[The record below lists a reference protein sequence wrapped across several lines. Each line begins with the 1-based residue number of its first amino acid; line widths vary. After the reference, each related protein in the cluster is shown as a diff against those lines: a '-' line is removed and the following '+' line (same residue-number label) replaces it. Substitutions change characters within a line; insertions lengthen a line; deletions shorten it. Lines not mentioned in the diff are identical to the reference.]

1 MLLCIFQY
9 RHLIIL
15 TLSAK
20 YSFNRSSLIDGD
32 VCRAVIIYQQ
42 MHAMRNSFVQKT
54 GSRQYPECFPEC
66 SDGHVINI
74 DSVTAVRNSNHE
86 KQSRCNLH
94 VPHDVKRCQASALTK
109 ITHLSCNGYRNC
121 SFRSN
126 MLSKRCLVDIK
137 YNCINGTKMFY
148 YLSIYRIVLKIIIL
162 SVSVGLVLTC
172 DSFVTIVIF
181 Y

>member
-1 MLLCIFQY
+1 MSGCY
-9 RHLIIL
+9 N
-15 TLSAK
+15 LSTNAC
-20 YSFNRSSLIDGD
+20 NAQH
-32 VCRAVIIYQQ
+32 VCA
-42 MHAMRNSFVQKT
+42 KT
-54 GSRQYPECFPEC
+54 GSRPYPECFPKC

-74 DSVTAVRNSNHE
+74 DSVTAGNNDNSDDVD
-86 KQSRCNLH
+86 QSRCYVL
-94 VPHDVKRCQASALTK
+94 HDVRRCLASA
-109 ITHLSCNGYRNC
+109 IHLSCNGYRYCNMSIFRKHC
-121 SFRSN
+121 SDNPPPAPQARS
-126 MLSKRCLVDIK
+126 SQWVGVDIK

>member
-1 MLLCIFQY
+1 LLLCFFQY

-20 YSFNRSSLIDGD
+20 YSFTRSSLIDGD
-32 VCRAVIIYQQ
+32 VCQAVIIYQQ

-54 GSRQYPECFPEC
+54 GSHQYPECFPEC

-74 DSVTAVRNSNHE
+74 HSVTAGPNSN
-86 KQSRCNLH
+86 QSQCY
-94 VPHDVKRCQASALTK
+94 VPHVVRLCRASA
-109 ITHLSCNGYRNC
+109 IHLSCNGYGYCDFSIFRKHC
-121 SFRSN
+121 SDNPPPPLQARS
-126 MLSKRCLVDIK
+126 SQWVDIK

-162 SVSVGLVLTC
+162 SV
-172 DSFVTIVIF
+172 F
-181 Y
+181 